1 MGEGVCLMPGD
12 LVLVHGQA
20 VVSGRRRYRAN
31 SSLSRSADGI
41 MGQLVATG

>member
-1 MGEGVCLMPGD
+1 MPGD

-20 VVSGRRRYRAN
+20 VVSGRRRYQAN
-31 SSLSRSADGI
+31 RSLSRSADGI